1 MALFVE
7 VNGAGI
13 FLIGDI
19 QITEGHSSIFAC
31 RSELQKMISLSS
43 GKPLQ
48 INLAQ
53 LEAVSSIVLSLF
65 LCFKREANKVS
76 CELTF
81 VNMSQGLFDMAR
93 VGGVES
99 LFPLSTR

>member
-1 MALFVE
+1 MALVVE
-7 VNGAGI
+7 INGANVS
-13 FLIGDI
+13 LSGDI
-19 QITEGHSSIFAC
+19 QNGEDHSSILMC
-31 RSELQKMISLSS
+31 RSKLEKVIALSS
-43 GKPLQ
+43 GKSLQ

-53 LEAVSSIVLSLF
+53 LNAVSSVVLSLF
-65 LCFKREANKVS
+65 LCLIREANKVS

-99 LFPLSTR
+99 LFPRLNH